1 MTYWTI
7 LLATE
12 AVEEGGGLFDI
23 NATLPL
29 MGVQF
34 LILVIVLN
42 AIFYRP
48 LGQAIDERADF
59 IRSRLL
65 QARERREK
73 AQTLARQYERELVDV
88 RREAQEI
95 VAAAQ
100 AEAQKMISEQMQ
112 QAQQEVQ
119 AEREKASQEI
129 ATQKAEAFSNLE
141 GQVSALSRQILE
153 KLLGPEFVK

>member
-1 MTYWTI
+1 MTYWMI

-12 AVEEGGGLFDI
+12 AVEEGGGLFDLD
-23 NATLPL
+23 ATLPL

-48 LGQAIDERADF
+48 LGKAIDERADF
-59 IRSRLL
+59 VRSQLL
-65 QARERREK
+65 SARERREK
-73 AQTLARQYERELVDV
+73 TEAVARQYEQELVDV
-88 RREAQEI
+88 RREAQDI
-95 VAAAQ
+95 VGAAQ
-100 AEAQKMISEQMQ
+100 AEAQKIISEQTQ

-129 ATQKAEAFSNLE
+129 AAQKAEAFSNLE
-141 GQVSALSRQILE
+141 GQVNTLSRQILE
-153 KLLGPEFVK
+153 KLLGPELVK

>member
-1 MTYWTI
+1 MI

-42 AIFYRP
+42 AIFYKP

-59 IRSRLL
+59 VRSRLL
-65 QARERREK
+65 EARERREK
-73 AQTLARQYERELVDV
+73 TEAAARQYEQELVDV

-95 VAAAQ
+95 VATAQ
-100 AEAQKMISEQMQ
+100 AEAQKIISEQTQ

-119 AEREKASQEI
+119 AEREKAAQEI
-129 ATQKAEAFSNLE
+129 AAQKAEAFSNLE
-141 GQVSALSRQILE
+141 GQVNTLSRQILE
-153 KLLGPEFVK
+153 KLLGPELVK